1 MRMIEIKLIAKRR
14 DIVTCCNS
22 QPDEKFGGFQTL
34 LIIKTADD
42 KSSRRRTLKHPFSPT
57 HVPELSSVPFRL
69 FSPSIPEEERESPP
83 LKRVEVPSRRLR
95 SNEEYISG
103 SSHLG
108 GHFSSA
114 CIRNENRAATFHFNH
129 VFEFCFPKD
138 SSPAAGLTRVE
149 SCGDQRTSVSGIN
162 REQPIPCSG
171 YLVKSGL

>member
-1 MRMIEIKLIAKRR
+1 MILFLLNRSMHSFLYIARMH
-14 DIVTCCNS
+14 
-22 QPDEKFGGFQTL
+22 L
-34 LIIKTADD
+34 L
-42 KSSRRRTLKHPFSPT
+42 
-57 HVPELSSVPFRL
+57 
-69 FSPSIPEEERESPP
+69 
-83 LKRVEVPSRRLR
+83 
-95 SNEEYISG
+95 G
-103 SSHLG
+103 SSPKFTSFAVLEKVTKCFFPLSR